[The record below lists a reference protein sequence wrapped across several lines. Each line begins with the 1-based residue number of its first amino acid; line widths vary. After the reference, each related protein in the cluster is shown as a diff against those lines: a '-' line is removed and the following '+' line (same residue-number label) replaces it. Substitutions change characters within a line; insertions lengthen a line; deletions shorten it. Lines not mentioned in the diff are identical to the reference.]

1 MDILQQTSLADR
13 QFVMKNRWIV
23 WSIAGL
29 QIGILLLAAC
39 ATSQPATP
47 TSNPTPARPTRTP
60 PPPATAI
67 PTVSPI
73 ILQAGEPLSEH
84 RGRYFSASG
93 VCTPCH
99 QNMKDDSDANVS
111 IDEFWRSSMMANSAR
126 DPFWQASVRNETIA
140 RPEQALSIE
149 DTCATCHMPMAS
161 YTQGVNGV
169 QFEIF
174 GSGLTSPGLLDP
186 EHPLHDLAMDGVS
199 CTLCHQV
206 IEEGLGF
213 QSSYNGGFEVDI
225 ETEPGDRVAYGPY
238 SVEEPH
244 IVSMQSTS
252 GYIPTQGLHLGDSE
266 LCGTCHTYFVGSSFP
281 LQTTYF
287 EWFYSDHRGVQT
299 CQDCHMPEA
308 VGGVR
313 IATES
318 DFPRSPFSEHV
329 LVGGNAYMLDLF
341 KTFVD
346 DLGLTASAEQFEVTR
361 QRTVEQLRNQT
372 VELEFEQMHLSGG
385 RLTADLRIKNLTGHK
400 FPSGFP
406 SRRAW
411 IRFVIADGNG
421 QIVFESG
428 GTDAVGRIIHNN
440 GDADPTVFEPHYLAI
455 VQPEQVQIY
464 ESIMA
469 NASGE
474 IITELMGATEYLK
487 DNRIMPAGQDKFG
500 AVEAIQPRGNA
511 VGDEDFQG
519 GVDEIQYAIDLREET
534 GPFTVTVEVLYQS
547 IAHPWVDA
555 MRGLGSDEVE
565 KFLRKYDAVPNE
577 PVVVASETIEIG
589 E

>member
-1 MDILQQTSLADR
+1 
-13 QFVMKNRWIV
+13 
-23 WSIAGL
+23 
-29 QIGILLLAAC
+29 
-39 ATSQPATP
+39 
-47 TSNPTPARPTRTP
+47 
-60 PPPATAI
+60 
-67 PTVSPI
+67 
-73 ILQAGEPLSEH
+73 
-84 RGRYFSASG
+84 
-93 VCTPCH
+93 
-99 QNMKDDSDANVS
+99 MKDDSDANVS

-149 DTCATCHMPMAS
+149 GTCATCHMPMAS
-161 YTQGVNGV
+161 YTQGVDGV
-169 QFEIF
+169 QSEIF

-238 SVEEPH
+238 SVEVPH
-244 IVSMQSTS
+244 LASMQLTS

-385 RLTADLRIKNLTGHK
+385 RLTADLRIRNLTGHK

-411 IRFVIADGNG
+411 IRFVIEDGNG

-428 GTDAVGRIIHNN
+428 GTDALGKIIHNN
-440 GDADPTVFEPHYLAI
+440 GDDDLTVFEPHYLAI

-469 NASGE
+469 NAGGE
-474 IITELMGATEYLK
+474 ITTKVMGATEYLK

-547 IAHPWVDA
+547 IAHPWIEA

-565 KFLRKYDAVPNE
+565 KFLRFYDAVPNE

>member
-1 MDILQQTSLADR
+1 MPGHFAVNR
-13 QFVMKNRWIV
+13 RWIV
-23 WSIAGL
+23 YSIAATL
-29 QIGILLLAAC
+29 LTIPLLAAC

-47 TSNPTPARPTRTP
+47 TIEPTASRPTRTP
-60 PPPATAI
+60 PPPATVI
-67 PTVSPI
+67 PTTNPVI
-73 ILQAGEPLSEH
+73 IQGGEPLSEH

-99 QNMKDDSDANVS
+99 QNMEDDSSSDVS
-111 IDEFWRSSMMANSAR
+111 IDAFWRSSMMANSAR
-126 DPFWQASVRNETIA
+126 DPFWQAAVRNETLS
-140 RPEQALSIE
+140 RPEQAPSIE
-149 DTCATCHMPMAS
+149 NTCATCHMPMAS
-161 YTQGVNGV
+161 YTNRVEGEQTR
-169 QFEIF
+169 IF
-174 GSGLTSPGLLDP
+174 GSGLIDPDAPGLLDP
-186 EHPLHDLAMDGVS
+186 EHPLHELAMDGIS

-213 QSSYNGGFEVDI
+213 QTSYNGGFEVDI
-225 ETEPGDRVAYGPY
+225 ETEPGERVAYGPY
-238 SVEEPH
+238 SVDEPYL
-244 IVSMQSTS
+244 ISMQEAS
-252 GYIPTQGLHLGDSE
+252 GYIPAQGLHLGDSE

-299 CQDCHMPEA
+299 CQDCHMPDA

-318 DFPRSPFSEHV
+318 EFPRSPFAEHV
-329 LVGGNAYMLDLF
+329 LVGGNAYMLELL

-346 DLGLTASAEQFEVTR
+346 ELGLTASAEQFEVTR
-361 QRTVEQLRNQT
+361 QRTVEQLQNDT
-372 VELEFEQMHLSGG
+372 VDLNIEEMHLSGG
-385 RLTADLRIKNLTGHK
+385 RLTADVRITNLTGHK

-411 IRFVIADGNG
+411 IRFVIEDSRG
-421 QIVFESG
+421 QVVFESG
-428 GTDAVGRIIHNN
+428 GIDTTGKILHNN
-440 GDADPTVFEPHYLAI
+440 GDDDPTAFEPHYLAI

-469 NASGE
+469 NANGE

-487 DNRIMPAGQDKFG
+487 DNRIMPSGQDKFG
-500 AVEAIQPRGNA
+500 AVESIQPRGKA
-511 VGDEDFQG
+511 VEDEDFQG
-519 GVDEIQYAIDLREET
+519 GVDEIQYAIDLRQET
-534 GPFTVTVEVLYQS
+534 GPFIVTVEVLYQS
-547 IAHPWVDA
+547 IAFPWVEA

-565 KFLRKYDAVPNE
+565 YFLRLYDAVPNE
-577 PVVVASETIEIG
+577 PVVVARESIEIG

>member
-1 MDILQQTSLADR
+1 MI
-13 QFVMKNRWIV
+13 KRWIV
-23 WSIAGL
+23 FTVAL
-29 QIGILLLAAC
+29 PVVAAC
-39 ATSQPATP
+39 ATSQSATP
-47 TSNPTPARPTRTP
+47 TIEPTLARPTRTP

-67 PTVSPI
+67 PTMSSV
-73 ILQAGEPLSEH
+73 ILQAGERLSEY

-93 VCTPCH
+93 VCTACH
-99 QNMKDDSDANVS
+99 QNMEDDSGSDVS
-111 IDEFWRSSMMANSAR
+111 IDAFWRSSMMANSAR
-126 DPFWQASVRNETIA
+126 DPFWQASVRNETSS
-140 RPEQALSIE
+140 RPEAAAEIE

-161 YTQGVNGV
+161 YTEGVEGV
-169 QFEIF
+169 QSEIF
-174 GSGLTSPGLLDP
+174 GSGFADSD
-186 EHPLHDLAMDGVS
+186 HALHDLAMDGVS

-206 IEEGLGF
+206 LEEGLGF
-213 QSSYNGGFEVDI
+213 QSSYNGGFEVDLEI
-225 ETEPGDRVAYGPY
+225 QTGSRVAYGPY

-244 IVSMQSTS
+244 LVSMQESS
-252 GYIPTQGLHLGDSE
+252 GYVPAQGLHLGDSE

-318 DFPRSPFSEHV
+318 EFPRSPFAEHA
-329 LVGGNAYMLDLF
+329 LVGGNAYMLELL

-346 DLGLTASAEQFEVTR
+346 ELDLTASAEQFEVTR

-372 VELEFEQMHLSGG
+372 IELEFEEMHLSGG
-385 RLTADLRIKNLTGHK
+385 RLTADIRLKNLAGHK

-411 IRFVIADGNG
+411 IRFVIEDSSG

-428 GTDAVGRIIHNN
+428 GTDAVGKIIHNN
-440 GDADPTVFEPHYLAI
+440 GDDDPTIFEPHYLAI

-469 NASGE
+469 NANGE
-474 IITELMGATEYLK
+474 ITTELMGAAEYLK

-500 AVEAIQPRGNA
+500 AVESIQPRGKA
-511 VGDEDFQG
+511 AGDEDFQG
-519 GVDEIQYAIDLREET
+519 GVDEIQYAIDLREES
-534 GPFTVTVEVLYQS
+534 GPFTIIVEVLYQS
-547 IAHPWVDA
+547 IAHSWIEA
-555 MRGLGSDEVE
+555 MRELGLDEVE
-565 KFLRKYDAVPNE
+565 QFLRLYDAVPNA
-577 PVVVASETIEIG
+577 PVIVARETIDIG